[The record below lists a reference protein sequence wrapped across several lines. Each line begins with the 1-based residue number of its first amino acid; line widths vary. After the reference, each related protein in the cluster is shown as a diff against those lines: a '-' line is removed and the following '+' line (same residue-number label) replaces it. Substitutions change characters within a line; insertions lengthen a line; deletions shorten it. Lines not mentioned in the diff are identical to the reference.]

1 MGGVSGLETFGADL
15 GPGEGDEDRLRRLKG
30 FSLLSMKPWTETYG
44 SILEQDPARSERERK
59 EPLRRR
65 GEGQVDRSSKE
76 EEAMAGIDWRGGGP
90 GWGNAVEAGRADFI
104 NPPGNRIFGR
114 AEHSFHIP
122 PPSRSRS
129 PPTKLNLDLF
139 FLQIASPT
147 QHLTF
152 PLSPSHLFPSLD

>member
-104 NPPGNRIFGR
+104 NPPGKSNIWLCRTFISYSAAFP
-114 AEHSFHIP
+114 FPFP
-122 PPSRSRS
+122 PH
-129 PPTKLNLDLF
+129 
-139 FLQIASPT
+139 QT
-147 QHLTF
+147 Q
-152 PLSPSHLFPSLD
+152 S